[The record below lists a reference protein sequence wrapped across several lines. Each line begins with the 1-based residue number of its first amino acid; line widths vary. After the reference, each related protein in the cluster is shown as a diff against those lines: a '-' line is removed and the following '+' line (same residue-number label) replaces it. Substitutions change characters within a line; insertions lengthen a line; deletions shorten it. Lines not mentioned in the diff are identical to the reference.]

1 MMLHR
6 AALMSQASH
15 AMYCANAYCTNV
27 LRCADACVAA
37 QVACDAPEALLEN
50 DVGVIAEF
58 LAAKLK
64 DW

>member
-1 MMLHR
+1 MHCIHLCC
-6 AALMSQASH
+6 AAV
-15 AMYCANAYCTNV
+15 CAA
-27 LRCADACVAA
+27 AAAA
-37 QVACDAPEALLEN
+37 QVAMEAPEALLVH

>member
-1 MMLHR
+1 
-6 AALMSQASH
+6 
-15 AMYCANAYCTNV
+15 V
-27 LRCADACVAA
+27 
-37 QVACDAPEALLEN
+37 QVACEAPEALLGN